1 MDVVPSTAAIGHALP
16 RWLVAA
22 TIVLQDARLVQ
33 HFEEPIL
40 PPYVVLSNIGRRST
54 PMTHEHVKG
63 ATDKAKG
70 IEDSSKKQ
78 PEPEFDKPLGS
89 SHNDELDLRDV
100 ARKAAKK
107 SQ

>member
-1 MDVVPSTAAIGHALP
+1 
-16 RWLVAA
+16 
-22 TIVLQDARLVQ
+22 
-33 HFEEPIL
+33 
-40 PPYVVLSNIGRRST
+40 
-54 PMTHEHVKG
+54 MTHEHVKR

-70 IEDSSKKQ
+70 AIEDSSKKQ

>member
-40 PPYVVLSNIGRRST
+40 PPYVVPST
-54 PMTHEHVKG
+54 PMTHEHVKS

-70 IEDSSKKQ
+70 AIEDSSKKQ

-100 ARKAAKK
+100 VRKAAKK